1 MYTEKEQATS
11 IGGADRQRQSTE
23 AILAAAASLTGAV
36 IGIIAGP
43 AGVVAG
49 AIIGS
54 VVGAGVGAML
64 MDSNSRR
71 WHHDEQLDYD
81 IGVFDG
87 TIGAA
92 APDAPPVRIGAFS
105 SGSVGAGNARPSTP
119 PPNEGPMQEIEG

>member
-1 MYTEKEQATS
+1 MYTEKEQTT
-11 IGGADRQRQSTE
+11 STE
-23 AILAAAASLTGAV
+23 AILAGAAGLAGAT

-54 VVGAGVGAML
+54 IVGAAAGVMVT
-64 MDSNSRR
+64 DSNNRR
-71 WHHDEQLDYD
+71 WHHDEETDYD
-81 IGVFDG
+81 IGVYDG

-92 APDAPPVRIGAFS
+92 SPDAPPTRIGAFS
-105 SGSVGAGNARPSTP
+105 AGSAGAAGNTPSTP

>member
-11 IGGADRQRQSTE
+11 TE
-23 AILAAAASLTGAV
+23 AIFAAAASLTGAT

-54 VVGAGVGAML
+54 VVGAAAGAMVS
-64 MDSNSRR
+64 DSNNRR
-71 WHHDEQLDYD
+71 WHHDDELDHD
-81 IGVFDG
+81 IGVYDG
-87 TIGAA
+87 AIGAA
-92 APDAPPVRIGAFS
+92 PPDAPPVRIGAFS
-105 SGSVGAGNARPSTP
+105 SGSAGAAGARPSTP